1 MRAHLDQ
8 VQTIVIVG
16 ASWGDEGKG
25 KIVDFLAAKADIV
38 ARFQGGNNAGH
49 TVVVKNKKYKFH
61 LLPSGSLQNKTIL
74 IGNGVVIDPEVLLT
88 EIDTLKKEGFK
99 VDLKISDTAHVI
111 LPFHKLLDGIEEKSK
126 GKYAAGTTGRG
137 IGPTYSDKA
146 SRYGIRIFD
155 LVNPEIFKS
164 KFQRLYE
171 LKKQIYCAITRNSDW
186 ELNYEQILEKYIE
199 YGQKIKEYVVNSA
212 FYLHKALNENKKIV
226 FEGAQGV
233 LLCIDHG
240 MYPFGTSSITWAG
253 GVPGGCGVSP
263 NKIDKIIG
271 IIKAYTSRVGGGSLP
286 TELEGELAHQ
296 IREQGNEYGTTTGRP
311 RRVGWID
318 LFNLK
323 YSHMLNNFDGLV
335 ITLLDA
341 LEGVDPIKLCIG
353 YEYEGKM
360 LDCWPIQSEI
370 IEKCTPKY
378 IEMPG
383 WKPKTSEE
391 WSDIA
396 KKGYKALPV
405 EIQNYI
411 SKIEEIMGTK
421 ILIVSIGPNRD
432 DTIIREPIW

>member
-1 MRAHLDQ
+1 MLFR
-8 VQTIVIVG
+8 
-16 ASWGDEGKG
+16 
-25 KIVDFLAAKADIV
+25 
-38 ARFQGGNNAGH
+38 
-49 TVVVKNKKYKFH
+49 
-61 LLPSGSLQNKTIL
+61 SLN
-74 IGNGVVIDPEVLLT
+74 
-88 EIDTLKKEGFK
+88 F
-99 VDLKISDTAHVI
+99 
-111 LPFHKLLDGIEEKSK
+111 
-126 GKYAAGTTGRG
+126 
-137 IGPTYSDKA
+137 
-146 SRYGIRIFD
+146 
-155 LVNPEIFKS
+155 
-164 KFQRLYE
+164 
-171 LKKQIYCAITRNSDW
+171 
-186 ELNYEQILEKYIE
+186 EQINEKYIE
-199 YGQKIKEYVVNSA
+199 FGQKIKEYVVNSA
-212 FYLHKALNENKKIV
+212 FYLDQALKQNKKIV

-263 NKIDKIIG
+263 NRIDKIIG

-286 TELEGELAHQ
+286 TELEGNLAHQ
-296 IREQGNEYGTTTGRP
+296 IREQGHEYGTTTGRP

-323 YSHMLNNFDGLV
+323 YSNMLNNFDGLV

-341 LEGVDPIKLCIG
+341 LQGVDPIKLCIG
-353 YEYEGKM
+353 YEYEGKL

-383 WKPKTSEE
+383 WKPKNSEE
-391 WSDIA
+391 WSAIA
-396 KKGYKALPV
+396 KKGYDALPV

-411 SKIEEIMGTK
+411 SKIEEIIGTK